1 MEPEV
6 AYEPVSVKDVLSEMK
21 DTAELLIDLSYSAV
35 LSGSDELAE
44 EVLAL
49 EERMD
54 VLQLQARMS
63 LLMAAR
69 SPDDAEQLAPVLG
82 VVGAAEKIADAA
94 GDIAKIVLEDIGLPD
109 AMRAAIPA
117 ATEALVRA
125 PVVDD
130 SEYAGRTLGGINMET
145 ENGVRV
151 IAVRRSSETGK
162 RAWITN
168 PDRETEIEA
177 GDVLL
182 LRGLDAGLETVY
194 EAATGEAYEPPEPAD
209 QPIEDLERAVD
220 SIVTMKDM
228 SELAV
233 DLAYGSMLFNSEGVA
248 EEVAELEAE
257 VDALKSRFEAWT
269 LRAAGRVDDP
279 VELRGLVHLAAATEV
294 ISDAALEISEGVLRG
309 VDAHPVV
316 AAAVEERATHGSSTR
331 RASLRLLAGQLH
343 QRHQRQERR
352 DQQRRRAREHE
363 REEEE
368 PAGLAE
374 HGELS
379 SAGEGAGRPAE
390 AEGVGQQRQR
400 DARRGADG
408 GVAPH
413 RQRLEE
419 GGDGGLGSVVAHRRR
434 LAAAGLIGVALTR
447 GARRTRGP
455 RVRPAERREA
465 ARAGRPRG

>member
-35 LSGSDELAE
+35 LSGSDEVAQ

-94 GDIAKIVLEDIGLPD
+94 GDIAKVVLEEIGLPD

-130 SEYAGRTLGGINMET
+130 SDYAGRTLGAINMET

-168 PDRETEIEA
+168 PDRETGIEG

-194 EAATGEAYEPPEPAD
+194 EAATGEAYEPPAPAD

-257 VDALKSRFEAWT
+257 VDALKSRLEAWT
-269 LRAAGRVDDP
+269 LRAASRVDDP

-316 AAAVEERATHGSSTR
+316 AAAVEESDEVIVRLTVADDAEIAGHTLGDLELGTETGMRVIAVRRPGEETSWVVSPGANTDLAAGDVLVAKGTRAG
-331 RASLRLLAGQLH
+331 AEKLADLAG
-343 QRHQRQERR
+343 
-352 DQQRRRAREHE
+352 DPREF
-363 REEEE
+363 
-368 PAGLAE
+368 
-374 HGELS
+374 
-379 SAGEGAGRPAE
+379 
-390 AEGVGQQRQR
+390 
-400 DARRGADG
+400 DA
-408 GVAPH
+408 
-413 RQRLEE
+413 
-419 GGDGGLGSVVAHRRR
+419 
-434 LAAAGLIGVALTR
+434 
-447 GARRTRGP
+447 
-455 RVRPAERREA
+455 
-465 ARAGRPRG
+465 